1 MKIATTIMVVLSTS
15 ILAFAA
21 EPTTTQPT
29 TKEVK
34 AQVKEQVQEAK
45 TKVTNACADDAAKAG
60 CTGQSAEIGKGLMK
74 CLHAYK
80 KEHKDFK
87 VSDSC
92 KMASKDMK
100 EKRAEMKEMRKHA
113 QEQKSTEVKK

>member
-1 MKIATTIMVVLSTS
+1 MKIATTIMIVLSTS
-15 ILAFAA
+15 VLALAA
-21 EPTTTQPT
+21 EPTATQPT

-34 AQVKEQVQEAK
+34 AQAKEQIQEAK
-45 TKVTNACADDAAKAG
+45 TKVNNACADDAAKAG

-100 EKRAEMKEMRKHA
+100 EKREEMKEMRKHA
-113 QEQKSTEVKK
+113 HEQKSTEVKK